1 MSVQFDAGGG
11 APFNARE
18 DELARRRARETQ
30 TVYSVG
36 EAQAGRRRT
45 GRGRTAVE
53 QARLIMLVMINAAQ
67 LWILAATV
75 EAALAHRYGEL
86 LPLVVASGVC
96 WLVSLSIILWW
107 RPASRRHTSTG
118 YIREGRR

>member
-1 MSVQFDAGGG
+1 MSV
-11 APFNARE
+11 PFNAGE
-18 DELARRRARETQ
+18 DAQARLRARETQ
-30 TVYSVG
+30 TRYPVG
-36 EAQAGRRRT
+36 EALAGRRRT

-53 QARLIMLVMINAAQ
+53 QARLVMLVMINVAQ

-75 EAALAHRYGEL
+75 EASLARSYGEL
-86 LPLVVASGVC
+86 LPLAVASGVC
-96 WLVSLSIILWW
+96 RLISVSIILWW